1 MFGFNFLEVT
11 MTSRSFIA
19 AAAISATISVLV
31 TPAWAHAHLKTS
43 DPAQGATVTT
53 APKEMALTF
62 TEKLEPALSGV
73 AVTDAQG
80 HDMEAAP
87 AAISDVSMH
96 VKLKPLA
103 AGVYHVAWHALA
115 VDTHR
120 TEGTYD
126 FTVKP

>member
-1 MFGFNFLEVT
+1 MNARILV
-11 MTSRSFIA
+11 A
-19 AAAISATISVLV
+19 ALALSALSG
-31 TPAWAHAHLKTS
+31 PAFAHAHLKAS
-43 DPAQGATVTT
+43 DPAQGATVTA

-87 AAISDVSMH
+87 AAISDVMMH

-103 AGVYHVAWHALA
+103 AGVYHVAWHAVA

-126 FTVKP
+126 FTIKP

>member
-1 MFGFNFLEVT
+1 
-11 MTSRSFIA
+11 MTLRTFAMTA
-19 AAAISATISVLV
+19 AVFAIV

-62 TEKLEPALSGV
+62 TERLEPAMSGV

-87 AAISDVSMH
+87 AAISDVSCM
-96 VKLKPLA
+96 
-103 AGVYHVAWHALA
+103 
-115 VDTHR
+115 
-120 TEGTYD
+120 
-126 FTVKP
+126 

>member
-1 MFGFNFLEVT
+1 
-11 MTSRSFIA
+11 MTLRTFVSA
-19 AAAISATISVLV
+19 VAISIFV
-31 TPAWAHAHLKTS
+31 TPAWAHAHLKQS

-62 TEKLEPALSGV
+62 TEQLEPAMSGV

-103 AGVYHVAWHALA
+103 AGVYHVAWHAVA

-120 TEGTYD
+120 TEGTYE
-126 FTVKP
+126 FIVKP